1 MSECHLIS
9 QSMISLSV
17 NGIAFKPLSLCV
29 GPTLDIN
36 SDDLQ
41 ASCYTNL

>member
-1 MSECHLIS
+1 MSECRLIS

-17 NGIAFKPLSLCV
+17 DGVATKPLSLYA
-29 GPTLDIN
+29 GLILDIN
-36 SDDLQ
+36 YDDLQ